1 MRRLFWIGVGAA
13 VGVLIVRKISKT
25 AEAYSPRG
33 LADSARGS
41 AVGLLDSVRAFV
53 EDARVAMAEQE
64 VALTR
69 ALEQQQAGNYDAD
82 DARGAHRAP

>member
-13 VGVLIVRKISKT
+13 VGILVVRKITKT

-33 LADSARGS
+33 LAGSARGS

-69 ALEQQQAGNYDAD
+69 ALEQQQAGEYE
-82 DARGAHRAP
+82 GGQHRAP

>member
-53 EDARVAMAEQE
+53 EDARVAMAEHE

-69 ALEQQQAGNYDAD
+69 ALTEGQPDVPDAG
-82 DARGAHRAP
+82 GAHRAP

>member
-13 VGVLIVRKISKT
+13 VGVLIVRKVTRT

-53 EDARVAMAEQE
+53 EEARVAMAERE
-64 VALTR
+64 VELLR
-69 ALEQQQAGNYDAD
+69 ALEQGENVGGD
-82 DARGAHRAP
+82 GGGVHRAH